1 MNRYEFIDD
10 LRRCLSAELNAA
22 SVNEHIT
29 YYEQYIDMQLKKGK
43 TEQEVLEELG
53 SPRLIAKS
61 IVVSER
67 EKNNYYNKE
76 ESTLNNER
84 NRQSNE
90 TVHISFKS
98 IITVLIVILLIVVV
112 VVAIFMVFI
121 IRFLLPIILIGVG
134 ISFIIKTIKRN

>member
-10 LRRCLSAELNAA
+10 LRRCLSAELNAV

-43 TEQEVLEELG
+43 TEREILEELG

-67 EKNNYYNKE
+67 EKNYYYNKE
-76 ESTLNNER
+76 ESKPDSGRNNPSD
-84 NRQSNE
+84 NM
-90 TVHISFKS
+90 VHISFKT
-98 IITVLIVILLIVVV
+98 IITVLLVVLLVVIVI
-112 VVAIFMVFI
+112 VAVFMVVI
-121 IRFLLPIILIGVG
+121 IRFLLPIILIGLG
-134 ISFIIKTIKRN
+134 ISMIIKTIKKR

>member
-76 ESTLNNER
+76 ESKPDSGRNNPSD
-84 NRQSNE
+84 N
-90 TVHISFKS
+90 TVHISFKT
-98 IITVLIVILLIVVV
+98 IITVLLVVLLVVIVI
-112 VVAIFMVFI
+112 VAVFMVVI
-121 IRFLLPIILIGVG
+121 IRFLLPIILIGLG
-134 ISFIIKTIKRN
+134 ISMIIKTIKKR